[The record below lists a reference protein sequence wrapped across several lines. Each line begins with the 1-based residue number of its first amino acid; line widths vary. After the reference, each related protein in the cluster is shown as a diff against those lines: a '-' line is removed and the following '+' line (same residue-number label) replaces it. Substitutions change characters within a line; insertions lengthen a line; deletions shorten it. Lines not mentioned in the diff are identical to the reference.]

1 MLEAESHVDPSGQY
15 VEVGWRPKGDMT
27 GLVLLWGG
35 VTTQPQLNPTP
46 TMINLPSQVDSLS
59 ATTKSTPSNDKHFGT
74 KLRFIS
80 CPGQLNR

>member
-1 MLEAESHVDPSGQY
+1 MYLLEAKSHVDPSGQY

-27 GLVLLWGG
+27 QLVLLWGG

-59 ATTKSTPSNDKHFGT
+59 TTTK
-74 KLRFIS
+74 
-80 CPGQLNR
+80 